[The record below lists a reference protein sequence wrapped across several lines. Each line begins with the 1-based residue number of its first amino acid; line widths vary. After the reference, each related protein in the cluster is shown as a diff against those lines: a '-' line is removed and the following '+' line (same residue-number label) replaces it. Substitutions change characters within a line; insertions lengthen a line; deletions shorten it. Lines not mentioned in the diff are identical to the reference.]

1 MQYVIAILALVIAC
15 ESRAQEPEN
24 PPTLKLDRVPLLP
37 AVAGQTKAPAAP
49 ASTYTV
55 EVLVDG
61 LSGPWALAFLPNGE
75 MLISENAGG
84 LRLLD
89 ENRLLSAPLA
99 GMPDVS
105 HEGWAGLFDVL
116 VDPDFQKN
124 HLFYFS
130 YTAPSGNA
138 EFPNVPRV
146 ARARLDRAALRV
158 DDIEVLLDG
167 NAWQEMQ
174 FAADGTLLVSGA
186 TSAGGNE
193 QELSSHAGK
202 LLRVNADGSIPKD
215 NPWAADGHVPAA
227 IYSYGHRDI
236 SGIAIHPGTGEV
248 WISEHGPRGGDEIN
262 IVHAGA
268 NYGWP
273 VISYGRDYSGDP
285 VGTGLAQ
292 QTGMQQPQYFW
303 TPSIAPSGLL
313 FYTGAMFGEWRGNIF
328 VSALSGQHIARL
340 VLDGDRVVAE
350 ERLLLDRSQRI
361 RELRQGPDGA
371 LYALTEEESG
381 APAGHAQLLRI
392 YR

>member
-1 MQYVIAILALVIAC
+1 MKYVIAVLALVA
-15 ESRAQEPEN
+15 SYASQAQDPEN
-24 PPTLKLDRVPLLP
+24 PPTLKLDRVPVLP

-49 ASTYTV
+49 ESDYTV
-55 EVLVDG
+55 EVLVEE
-61 LSGPWALAFLPNGE
+61 LSSPWALAFLPNGA
-75 MLISENAGG
+75 MLISENAGDI
-84 LRLLD
+84 RLLD
-89 ENRLLSAPLA
+89 KNRLLSAPLV
-99 GMPDVS
+99 GMPDIS

-116 VDPDFQKN
+116 VDPDFAENQ
-124 HLFYFS
+124 LIYFS

-138 EFPNVPRV
+138 EFPNIPRV

-158 DDIEVLLDG
+158 HDIEVLLDG
-167 NAWQEMQ
+167 KAWQEMQ
-174 FAADGTLLVSGA
+174 FAVDGTLLVSGA
-186 TSAGGNE
+186 TQVGGNE
-193 QELSSHAGK
+193 QELSTHAGK

-215 NPWAADGHVPAA
+215 NPWAADGNVPAE

-236 SGIAIHPGTGEV
+236 SGIAIHPSTGQI

-262 IVHAGA
+262 IVHAGG

-273 VISYGRDYSGDP
+273 VISYGRDYSGEP
-285 VGTGLAQ
+285 VGTGSAQ
-292 QTGMQQPQYFW
+292 QPGMQQPQYFW

-313 FYTGAMFGEWRGNIF
+313 FYTGAMFGEWRGNIL

-340 VLDGDRVVAE
+340 VLDGDRIVAE

-371 LYALTEEESG
+371 LYALTEEESD